1 MSSSVFFKFKSSK
14 EPQRITFDGT
24 GITVFELKREII
36 NISGLGNG
44 TDFDLSIYDESSN
57 EEYDDDTA
65 IIPRSS
71 SVVARRLPAARP
83 GHGKAARYVT
93 GRAPVNAK
101 NSYRTEASKNN
112 APAKP
117 TRVQS
122 GAADMSKPQTEE
134 ERIAAM
140 FAAEGNAWEQQQQ
153 QMANAKSVYHKGQH
167 RRPPNVPDHPPPPN
181 YKCHRCGEPGHWI
194 QLCPTNDDPNFEA
207 KPKMK
212 PTTGIPRSFM
222 KKVEKP
228 TGPTADDG
236 LTDVSRQGGTIM
248 LDPDG
253 NYVMVNPDN
262 ASWAKAEAKMKA
274 SAAQAKEA
282 EKTGSKELQ
291 DLGLEC
297 PIDKRL
303 FVEPMKTPC
312 CGKTYCNDC
321 IENALVDNDLT
332 CPNCGTEG
340 VLIDDLK
347 SDDDMVAN
355 IRKYEDDKNAEKKAK
370 EQAKSPKS
378 EAPLSPPADEV
389 ATEQDTKVKSPSP
402 AGSMSAE
409 SAKNSPAPSSSST
422 SRKRPAEEELKN
434 DRSPPKAPAAMLRKQ
449 NQSQPQVQQIVPPG
463 FDKKFVDMMNQYA
476 PQMPQVPGNQQFNA
490 NQFFP
495 QGMAPMGMPN
505 PNMMAM
511 PMGMPQMM
519 GMPNGM
525 HNGMQNPMMM
535 QNRGGFPPM
544 GPGMNGM
551 GGMNNMGYP
560 QQNGGFGGYGN
571 GMMPNGGYGGQNFQ
585 GGTQGWAA
593 PQHQQMQSGQFG
605 NFPNQ
610 QPNVGLGDDG
620 AYARKPVNPHR
631 AQNRRRMQN
640 QQNDYNTL

>member
-36 NISGLGNG
+36 NVSGLGNG
-44 TDFDLSIYDESSN
+44 ADFDLSIYDESTN
-57 EEYDDDTA
+57 EEFDDDTA

-101 NSYRTEASKNN
+101 NSYRTEASRTTTQ
-112 APAKP
+112 AKP
-117 TRVQS
+117 ANMHT
-122 GAADMSKPQTEE
+122 GAGDMSKAQTEE

-140 FAAEGNAWEQQQQ
+140 FAAEGNQWEEQQQK
-153 QMANAKSVYHKGQH
+153 MASAKPVYHKGQN
-167 RRPPNVPDHPPPPN
+167 RRPANVPDHPPPPN

-228 TGPTADDG
+228 TGPKADDG
-236 LTDVSRQGGTIM
+236 LTDGAHKGGTIM

-274 SAAQAKEA
+274 SAAKAEEA

-291 DLGLEC
+291 ELGLEC

-347 SDDDMVAN
+347 SDDDMVAK
-355 IRKYEDDKNAEKKAK
+355 IRKYEDDKIAEKKAK

-378 EAPLSPPADEV
+378 EAPLSPVADTTSSEHD
-389 ATEQDTKVKSPSP
+389 AKAKSPSP
-402 AGSMSAE
+402 AGSTTGE
-409 SAKNSPAPSSSST
+409 TDRNSPAPSNTSS
-422 SRKRPAEEELKN
+422 SRKRKAEEELKN
-434 DRSPPKAPAAMLRKQ
+434 ERSPPKAPAAMLRKQ
-449 NQSQPQVQQIVPPG
+449 IQLPPQPPQIVPPG

-476 PQMPQVPGNQQFNA
+476 PQMPQMSGNQQFNQA
-490 NQFFP
+490 PMFP
-495 QGMAPMGMPN
+495 MGPMGMSN
-505 PNMMAM
+505 NNMMAM
-511 PMGMPQMM
+511 PMGMPPMM
-519 GMPNGM
+519 NMQNGM
-525 HNGMQNPMMM
+525 QNGMQNPMMM
-535 QNRGGFPPM
+535 QSRGGFPQM
-544 GPGMNGM
+544 GGMNGM
-551 GGMNNMGYP
+551 GYQ
-560 QQNGGFGGYGN
+560 QQNGGYGGYGN
-571 GMMPNGGYGGQNFQ
+571 GMMQNGGYGAQNFQ
-585 GGTQGWAA
+585 GGNQGWIP
-593 PQHQQMQSGQFG
+593 PQQQQQQQMPNGRFG

-610 QPNVGLGDDG
+610 QLNTGVGDDG

-631 AQNRRRMQN
+631 AQNRRRMQQ